1 MFERSTKIAVLGALV
16 FGIAAN
22 PLQGQAALIG
32 PGAAFISGGVSQ
44 LSTGDLDDRLA
55 AEGYPTFGR
64 KASTLGVGA
73 YRIFS
78 NRILLGFEGH
88 GFIVGDEEHQ
98 GRNVGLSGGYATLGV
113 GYVFT
118 ASPRVRLYP
127 RIGIGA
133 AGIALEME
141 SDADAVE
148 FDDALTGGGP
158 VPVDRDPVLSRD
170 GIAFDVGAGIELL
183 RTSRGS
189 GPFIGLRVGYL
200 AAPFDSSWDYYERA
214 SYVREATGGPDA
226 TPSGPYLRVV
236 IGGAWRR

>member
-1 MFERSTKIAVLGALV
+1 VFERSTRVAALAALV
-16 FGIAAN
+16 FGIAAG
-22 PLQGQAALIG
+22 PLHGQAALIG

-44 LSTGDLDDRLA
+44 LATGDLDDRLA

-64 KASTLGVGA
+64 KASTLGIGA

-78 NRILLGFEGH
+78 DRILVGFEGH

-98 GRNVGLSGGYATLGV
+98 GRTVGLSGGYATLGV

-118 ASPRVRLYP
+118 VSPRVRLYP

-141 SDADAVE
+141 SDAGPVD
-148 FDDALTGGGP
+148 FDDVLTGGVSAPLG
-158 VPVDRDPVLSRD
+158 RDPVLSRD
-170 GIAFDVGAGIELL
+170 GVALDIGAGIELL
-183 RTSRGS
+183 RSSRS
-189 GPFIGLRVGYL
+189 IGPLIGLRVGYL

-214 SYVREATGGPDA
+214 SYVREATEGPDA
-226 TPSGPYLRVV
+226 TPSGPYIRIV
-236 IGGAWRR
+236 IGGSWRR